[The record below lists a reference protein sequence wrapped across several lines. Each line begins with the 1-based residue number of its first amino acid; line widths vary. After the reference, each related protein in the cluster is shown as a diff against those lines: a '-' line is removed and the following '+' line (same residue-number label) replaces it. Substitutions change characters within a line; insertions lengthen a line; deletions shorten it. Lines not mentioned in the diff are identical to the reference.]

1 MRLVKTAL
9 SQARW
14 MQRDRNNQIKRSI
27 PEPRIH
33 HRVGQP
39 PSDRMTEMELAAV
52 FELKNDETNHA
63 PASISGN
70 SGIELQFS
78 VAAVRARELAL
89 DRAGKRFGTF
99 RAKGRNDALGFVVA

>member
-9 SQARW
+9 SQARS

-33 HRVGQP
+33 HRFGQP

-63 PASISGN
+63 PASISGDG
-70 SGIELQFS
+70 GIELQFS
-78 VAAVRARELAL
+78 VSAIRTCKFAL
-89 DRAGKRFGTF
+89 DCASKRLGAF
-99 RAKGRNDALGFVVA
+99 RAKWRENALGFVVA